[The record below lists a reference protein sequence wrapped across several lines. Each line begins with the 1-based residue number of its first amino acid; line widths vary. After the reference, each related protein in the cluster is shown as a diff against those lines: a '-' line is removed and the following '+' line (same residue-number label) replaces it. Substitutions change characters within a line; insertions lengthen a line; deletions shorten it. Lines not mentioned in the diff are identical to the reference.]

1 MKLILTVFTYG
12 PDQRRTEIELRPAT
26 PESTLGD
33 LPRVSGWLDKLA
45 LTMAPDFKFTNEWGC
60 EVCGSLPS
68 LKGTKNLLDLTPDI
82 HRTDAWEGDKGRD
95 HRLLSP

>member
-45 LTMAPDFKFTNEWGC
+45 LTMATDLSSRTSGGAKYA
-60 EVCGSLPS
+60 VRSL
-68 LKGTKNLLDLTPDI
+68 L
-82 HRTDAWEGDKGRD
+82 
-95 HRLLSP
+95 